1 MDSVWQF
8 RHAYDE
14 ARKVKEAQDAYCD
27 SVRQGRWDELVDN
40 DTLVDELKAFPES
53 LEWEALVD
61 VLRGKVKVCY
71 HSRF

>member
-27 SVRQGRWDELVDN
+27 SVRQDRWDELVDN

-53 LEWEALVD
+53 LEWEALV
-61 VLRGKVKVCY
+61 GCPEG
-71 HSRF
+71 